1 MRVLGFEVEVIVYF
15 DEVDTNML
23 QAFEAAEVRVCRLGL
38 RRGSGLFAQL
48 RLAAALARAL
58 WRGPRPALVWLQYL
72 TPTLLPLLVAKP
84 FARRLVAA
92 VHVAA
97 THFDDQAQHR
107 LRWLAGHWCDRVIC
121 VSESTASG
129 LFGSDASAPKRM
141 RVSVI
146 ANAIDTD
153 AAHSAAPTRWRE
165 HAGWP
170 QDTRLVGYVGRL
182 AVIKGPDVLMDAF
195 AQLSRQRT
203 ELRLVLVGAGAQEQ
217 SLREQAAHLGMAE
230 RVHFAGPM
238 PRAQVFSALAGFDL
252 AVVPSR
258 EEGFGLS
265 AAEAMATG
273 VATVATRV
281 GALPE
286 LMVHGQAG
294 LLVTPESPTALAE
307 GMAKL
312 LDDPALCGQLAAAG
326 ARHVEQHFGRTALT
340 RSLERLC
347 ASLGIGIL
355 RSP

>member
-1 MRVLGFEVEVIVYF
+1 
-15 DEVDTNML
+15 
-23 QAFEAAEVRVCRLGL
+23 
-38 RRGSGLFAQL
+38 
-48 RLAAALARAL
+48 
-58 WRGPRPALVWLQYL
+58 
-72 TPTLLPLLVAKP
+72 
-84 FARRLVAA
+84 
-92 VHVAA
+92 
-97 THFDDQAQHR
+97 
-107 LRWLAGHWCDRVIC
+107 
-121 VSESTASG
+121 
-129 LFGSDASAPKRM
+129 M